1 MLNQN
6 YINNELNNILGQ
18 MKSKISQVQD
28 NSVKQLSTFIQ
39 KNRENFD
46 EIITKI
52 SHFFNL
58 NEVNDKIMIKVIN
71 DVLKIFTENNTQI
84 INFLNM
90 VLPLLFHIVYHN
102 NRTIM

>member
-6 YINNELNNILGQ
+6 YLNNEWNNILGQ
-18 MKSKISQVQD
+18 MRSKNPQVQE
-28 NSVKQLSTFIQ
+28 NSVKQLSLFIQ

-46 EIITKI
+46 DIIVKI
-52 SHFFNL
+52 SHFFNV
-58 NEVNDKIMIKVIN
+58 NEINDKIMIKVIN

-102 NRTIM
+102 NRTIT

>member
-6 YINNELNNILGQ
+6 YINNELNNIFGQ
-18 MKSKISQVQD
+18 LKSKNNQIQD
-28 NSVKQLSTFIQ
+28 NATKQLAIFIQ

-52 SHFFNL
+52 SHFFNMHDI
-58 NEVNDKIMIKVIN
+58 NDKIMIKVIN

>member
-1 MLNQN
+1 MNQN

-18 MKSKISQVQD
+18 MKSKNIQIQD
-28 NSVKQLSTFIQ
+28 NTTKQLSIFIQ

-58 NEVNDKIMIKVIN
+58 NEVSDKIMIKVIN

>member
-1 MLNQN
+1 MMNQN

-18 MKSKISQVQD
+18 MKSKNIQIQD
-28 NSVKQLSTFIQ
+28 NTTKQLSIFIQ

-58 NEVNDKIMIKVIN
+58 NEVSDKIMIKVIN

>member
-1 MLNQN
+1 MNQN

-18 MKSKISQVQD
+18 MKSKNLQIQD
-28 NSVKQLSTFIQ
+28 NTTKQLSIFIQ

-58 NEVNDKIMIKVIN
+58 NEVSDKIMIKVIN

>member
-1 MLNQN
+1 MMNQN

-18 MKSKISQVQD
+18 MKSKNLQIQD
-28 NSVKQLSTFIQ
+28 NTTKQLSIFIQ

-58 NEVNDKIMIKVIN
+58 NEVSDKIMIKVIN